1 MTTLNP
7 ESFNDAFQV
16 LQRNAETLRRQ
27 TEPDIDRLV
36 PLVEESLQAYAIC
49 KQRLEAVRQA
59 LEAQLGPETAQDA
72 VAAIPFPPDE
82 ATPRA
87 PTPPATSP
95 TTPDGLAD
103 GGADFDD
110 DIPFAPHLR
119 GGEWAA

>member
-59 LEAQLGPETAQDA
+59 LEAQLGPEAAQDDA
-72 VAAIPFPPDE
+72 AAIPFPSDE
-82 ATPRA
+82 ATPRT
-87 PTPPATSP
+87 PTLPAVSP
-95 TTPDGLAD
+95 TAPDGSAP

>member
-1 MTTLNP
+1 MTILNP

-36 PLVEESLQAYAIC
+36 PLVEESLHAYAIC

-59 LEAQLGPETAQDA
+59 LEVQLGPEPDRGDA
-72 VAAIPFPPDE
+72 AAMPFPPEE
-82 ATPRA
+82 ATPHPPSPPTA
-87 PTPPATSP
+87 PDRPAAS
-95 TTPDGLAD
+95 
-103 GGADFDD
+103 GADFDD
-110 DIPFAPHLR
+110 DIPFAPYLR

>member
-59 LEAQLGPETAQDA
+59 LEAHLGPEPDHGDA
-72 VAAIPFPPDE
+72 AATLPFPTE
-82 ATPRA
+82 ETTPAARSTPA
-87 PTPPATSP
+87 APPAT
-95 TTPDGLAD
+95 PDWPA

-110 DIPFAPHLR
+110 GIPFAAHLR
-119 GGEWAA
+119 GAEWAA

>member
-1 MTTLNP
+1 MTILNP

-27 TEPDIDRLV
+27 TEPDIDRRV

-59 LEAQLGPETAQDA
+59 LEAQLGPEAAQDDA
-72 VAAIPFPPDE
+72 ATLAFPSEEAIPNAPS
-82 ATPRA
+82 TPA
-87 PTPPATSP
+87 APPAS
-95 TTPDGLAD
+95 PDGS
-103 GGADFDD
+103 GANGAGFDD
-110 DIPFAPHLR
+110 DIPFTPHLR